1 MKVIKIQP
9 SEQKKSNLNKS
20 ESNKK
25 QFKYNQ
31 VKIEPKTYALISL
44 EKKKKKKKTSN
55 YACKN
60 TNLKEINLVEVNIDF
75 WRHLSKNGILTSSSM
90 SNLGPAIFPQI
101 NHTIII

>member
-44 EKKKKKKKTSN
+44 KKKKKKDKQLCMQKYKLEGN
-55 YACKN
+55 KPC
-60 TNLKEINLVEVNIDF
+60 
-75 WRHLSKNGILTSSSM
+75 
-90 SNLGPAIFPQI
+90 
-101 NHTIII
+101 